1 MAFSVFLPE
10 HPSNERTM
18 PPRIP
23 LASYRHAG
31 PSGPWPWADIVE
43 ESYETNL
50 FLPGSNTEPKT
61 QADDSSDSWRRYPTQ
76 LFPNWQSPR
85 LLRSGMKK
93 LIDKRKEK
101 GDPDCVVYY
110 IEIDKGGRFTK
121 PGQYTV
127 DEDSPTEFW
136 ETIKQERTRPNHVK
150 VLFVENLSG
159 TALQMLGTMYKIEP
173 FFFSSSL
180 NWIPSRY
187 QEGMQQNQGDHITI
201 TLTFLR
207 AMPNPMTAPNTPST
221 GAQFFTQMLSRVGTA
236 TIDPQAPVVLRSND
250 RILLLD
256 LLAFHMVRDKNGSTI
271 ISYHPTQEWKST
283 SAIYL
288 RTRVGHAGT
297 SVYWQSLLQRSDDPT
312 MILLCMLWYAM
323 YAWDEAL
330 ENLYVHICWLE
341 SRVLVANDIHLTRE
355 LHSIRAS
362 LLHYASLLQSFRKA
376 VLFVRTTPNPA
387 MQEHPDLEESAK
399 IMDRECD
406 TLISEID
413 RLEMFRGMQEM
424 RIENMIN
431 LAFASVNFED
441 SRHTQAL
448 SEASLRDGTA
458 MKQISYMTMVFL
470 PASFV
475 ATLFGMNVTIVEDGA
490 HASMG
495 QYLAVAVPLTAV
507 TIWIMVGLRW
517 QGESQETQKPFLY
530 QLKWPI
536 HYSQKLAKRMVR
548 RVKNKD
554 SMNEG
559 VV

>member
-1 MAFSVFLPE
+1 MSFSVFLPE
-10 HPSNERTM
+10 ISTNPRTL

-31 PSGPWPWADIVE
+31 PSGPWPWADMVE
-43 ESYETNL
+43 DLHDSHL
-50 FLPGSNTEPKT
+50 FIPDSNKQSTTDEDH
-61 QADDSSDSWRRYPTQ
+61 QADDPSDSWRRYPTQ
-76 LFPNWQSPR
+76 LFPNWQGSR
-85 LLRSGMKK
+85 LLRSGMTKLMDKK
-93 LIDKRKEK
+93 KEK
-101 GDPDCVVYY
+101 TDPDCVVHY
-110 IEIDKGGRFTK
+110 IDVDKCGDFSE
-121 PGQYTV
+121 PGQYIV
-127 DEDSPTEFW
+127 GEDNSNDFW
-136 ETIKQERTRPNHVK
+136 QTMKQERTKPNRVK

-159 TALQMLGTMYKIEP
+159 TALQILGTMYNIEP

-187 QEGMQQNQGDHITI
+187 QEGMLQNQGDHITI

-221 GAQFFTQMLSRVGTA
+221 GAQFFTQLLTRAGTA

-256 LLAFHMVRDKNGSTI
+256 LLAFHMIRDKNGSTI
-271 ISYHPTQEWKST
+271 ISYHPTKEWKST
-283 SAIYL
+283 SAVYL

-297 SVYWQSLLQRSDDPT
+297 SVYWQSLFRRSDDPT

-330 ENLYVHICWLE
+330 ENLYVHICWL
-341 SRVLVANDIHLTRE
+341 
-355 LHSIRAS
+355 
-362 LLHYASLLQSFRKA
+362 SFRKT
-376 VLFVRTTPNPA
+376 VLFVRTTSNPA
-387 MQEHPDLEESAK
+387 MEDHPDLDECTK

-441 SRHTQAL
+441 SRHTQR
-448 SEASLRDGTA
+448 LRKLLFA
-458 MKQISYMTMVFL
+458 MVQS
-470 PASFV
+470 
-475 ATLFGMNVTIVEDGA
+475 LFGMNVTIFQDGS
-490 HASMG
+490 HATLG
-495 QYLAVAVPLTAV
+495 QYLAVAAPLTAI

-517 QGESQETQKPFLY
+517 QVSQENEKPLLY
-530 QLKWPI
+530 QLSWPI
-536 HYSQKLAKRMVR
+536 HYSQQMTKRMVKR
-548 RVKNKD
+548 LKKRDKN
-554 SMNEG
+554 MNEG